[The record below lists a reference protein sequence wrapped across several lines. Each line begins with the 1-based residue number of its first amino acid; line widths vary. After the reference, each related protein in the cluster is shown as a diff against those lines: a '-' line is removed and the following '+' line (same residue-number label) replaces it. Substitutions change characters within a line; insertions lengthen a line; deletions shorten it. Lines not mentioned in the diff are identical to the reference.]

1 MLKFDNIV
9 NQILSNKSQNIETT
23 ALENKIDIMVYKLYE
38 LTYDEVLVI
47 DAGFG
52 MSEQE
57 YENYKM

>member
-1 MLKFDNIV
+1 MMVTRFDNFQKV
-9 NQILSNKSQNIETT
+9 VKSYQT
-23 ALENKIDIMVYKLYE
+23 DIMVYKLYE

-57 YENYKM
+57 YDAFTV